1 MRAPLFFLLTL
12 FSGLEVEAEVS
23 QCDRVVNEQIHSHKV
38 RGVIRSP
45 ALTPCTVQVVENHLI
60 TPTLTHLTGV

>member
-38 RGVIRSP
+38 RGVIRAP